1 MTNWRRG
8 FFRVWVLLTIL
19 WGVFLGLINFG
30 NITNPYISETL
41 FTFNKDDKLEVVPL
55 FGDRY
60 SKMLTDERNGYYNR
74 VSFEGDAP
82 RVFYMA
88 PNLFKVELRGKTYE
102 AVVSNERL
110 DNPDREGL
118 VTSMIA
124 FIQKN
129 DPNLSPPVTADEVR
143 AALPNPIKLEY
154 HEPWIEEQTRQFAV
168 EVSTGARSDART
180 ATIFAMI
187 FGMII
192 PPLVV
197 LLLGSGIGWALS
209 GFRRERTDA
218 A

>member
-1 MTNWRRG
+1 MANWRRG

-19 WGVFLGLINFG
+19 WVVFIGLLNFG
-30 NITNPYISETL
+30 NIANPYISETL

-60 SKMLTDERNGYYNR
+60 SKMLTDERNGYYTR
-74 VSFEGDAP
+74 VGFKEDAP
-82 RVFYMA
+82 QVFYMA

-110 DNPDREGL
+110 NNPEREGL

-124 FIQKN
+124 FIEKN

-143 AALPNPIKLEY
+143 AALPNPIVLEY
-154 HEPWIEEQTRQFAV
+154 HEPWVKEQTRQFAIDV
-168 EVSTGARSDART
+168 ATGARADART
-180 ATIFAMI
+180 ATIFGMI
-187 FGMII
+187 AGMII
-192 PPLVV
+192 PPLIV
-197 LLLGSGIGWALS
+197 LVLGAAIGWVLS
-209 GFRRERTDA
+209 GFRRERADA